1 LSAPEYIAAK
11 HGQPVN
17 VRWIVTPG
25 LERGFRRERVNYSTD
40 KTGLVVDYQI
50 MDRQI
55 YATAPWPATDWTC
68 DHTEST
74 NDGISLLSEVTCRLT
89 GPPAV
94 DKRALISRAIQV
106 VDCKLKI
113 LDKLDVA
120 SFIFENAAIIDHVYE
135 PVVEANIRIRR
146 VPPNKEDGDDP
157 HRLYL
162 ADLRANTL
170 GQPISGLTRLDGEP
184 RDYDPAVSYIPPLYG
199 WTPDGERSAAV
210 CLLLSC
216 FVQYPCRDVH
226 NIAKFEGLPEP
237 GTPQSPGTVPDPP
250 TLHPMPEGSLAK
262 KTSDLPHSDAAK
274 KAVFTF
280 SRFSNIYFCPQ
291 NRVQL
296 PIARTSASAKDANFD
311 TCVVL
316 TLAPPVCRR
325 SITVDAERIG
335 GWPELPKPVDSYK
348 DGNLTGYL
356 LDYRVEPQPPTISVD
371 WSGSKKVFRATAHY
385 LYAMNRAPTLT
396 EKLRIGV
403 LPTMAGDVKEPGD
416 GATKASQFEPEKAY
430 TERVGP

>member
-1 LSAPEYIAAK
+1 VDT
-11 HGQPVN
+11 G
-17 VRWIVTPG
+17 
-25 LERGFRRERVNYSTD
+25 ST
-40 KTGLVVDYQI
+40 
-50 MDRQI
+50 
-55 YATAPWPATDWTC
+55 
-68 DHTEST
+68 E
-74 NDGISLLSEVTCRLT
+74 
-89 GPPAV
+89 
-94 DKRALISRAIQV
+94 
-106 VDCKLKI
+106 
-113 LDKLDVA
+113 
-120 SFIFENAAIIDHVYE
+120 
-135 PVVEANIRIRR
+135 
-146 VPPNKEDGDDP
+146 DP

-162 ADLRANTL
+162 ADLRANVL
-170 GQPISGLTRLDGEP
+170 GQPVTVERLDGEP
-184 RDYDPAVSYIPPLYG
+184 ADYDPSLCPCPPIYGYTVRQRDKPGGIRSSAVDIWLN
-199 WTPDGERSAAV
+199 
-210 CLLLSC
+210 C
-216 FVQYPCRDVH
+216 FVQYPCVDEH
-226 NIAKFEGLPEP
+226 NINKWVNQGKPA
-237 GTPQSPGTVPDPP
+237 SPGDTPSIAPP
-250 TLHPMPEGSLAK
+250 EVTQMPEGSLAEN
-262 KTSDLPHSDAAK
+262 TSDLPHSDAAK

-335 GWPELPKPVDSYK
+335 DWPELPKPVDSYK